1 MASSKAKDPLDA
13 LQLLVNDVLV
23 QTGKA
28 LRASRRDSQGNLPPS
43 YIQAKLPDTIN
54 AFHRALGSL
63 ERDIINAK
71 SVILRDMNKLKTQ
84 NNSVEESQSL
94 PQPQPVEAQS
104 KSPMAIDLD
113 SSPQAIPKEE
123 PTDTNKITAI
133 KPAAPFPDM
142 GMGMGIPDS
151 AAASITIKEENPPSH
166 LPSATGAEGSSKVKT
181 DGKQPTPAAPVP
193 LMDAKLETNSS
204 GVTGGDNV
212 LELTNSDLNF
222 TDMEFTL
229 APGNDNPTR
238 SGGDGATA
246 ANLNG
251 PSFDLGSFGTTNGA
265 TATMS
270 LDNHH
275 HRHHHHHHN
284 NNNNN
289 NNLPSRTVAQP
300 AASTSGTGPAKTESQ
315 PSAEARK
322 KEESSDA
329 AFADIFAGD
338 GQADGMDFDFSI
350 GDGMGGDTFDDLM
363 NDRDNTFDSM
373 EHGDFDATFFGLDK
387 ADEA

>member
-1 MASSKAKDPLDA
+1 MASPKAKDPLDA

-28 LRASRRDSQGNLPPS
+28 LRASRRDSQGNLPPT
-43 YIQAKLPDTIN
+43 YMQAKLPDTIN

-84 NNSVEESQSL
+84 NNPAEESQSL

-113 SSPQAIPKEE
+113 SSPQTISKEE

-142 GMGMGIPDS
+142 GMGMGMGIPDS
-151 AAASITIKEENPPSH
+151 AAASITIKEEKPSSH
-166 LPSATGAEGSSKVKT
+166 LPSVTEAEGSSKVKT
-181 DGKQPTPAAPVP
+181 GGKQPTPAAPVP
-193 LMDAKLETNSS
+193 LMDAKLESNSS
-204 GVTGGDNV
+204 GLTGGDNV

-229 APGNDNPTR
+229 APGNDNSTQ

-270 LDNHH
+270 LDNHNH
-275 HRHHHHHHN
+275 NQN
-284 NNNNN
+284 NNNKNN
-289 NNLPSRTVAQP
+289 NNMPSSTVAQP

-315 PSAEARK
+315 PSAEAQK
-322 KEESSDA
+322 KEERTDA

>member
-1 MASSKAKDPLDA
+1 
-13 LQLLVNDVLV
+13 
-23 QTGKA
+23 
-28 LRASRRDSQGNLPPS
+28 
-43 YIQAKLPDTIN
+43 
-54 AFHRALGSL
+54 
-63 ERDIINAK
+63 
-71 SVILRDMNKLKTQ
+71 MNKLKTQ
-84 NNSVEESQSL
+84 NNPAEESQPS
-94 PQPQPVEAQS
+94 PQPQPAEAQS

-113 SSPQAIPKEE
+113 SSPQAIQKEE
-123 PTDTNKITAI
+123 PTDTNKITAT

-142 GMGMGIPDS
+142 GMGMGMPDS
-151 AAASITIKEENPPSH
+151 AASSITIKEEKPSSH
-166 LPSATGAEGSSKVKT
+166 LPSVTEAEGSSKVKT

-193 LMDAKLETNSS
+193 LMDAKLESNSS
-204 GVTGGDNV
+204 GFTGGDNV

-229 APGNDNPTR
+229 APGNGNTTQ

-251 PSFDLGSFGTTNGA
+251 PSFDLGSFGTANGA

-270 LDNHH
+270 LDNHNNSNNSNH
-275 HRHHHHHHN
+275 NNHN
-284 NNNNN
+284 NNV
-289 NNLPSRTVAQP
+289 SSSSAAQP

-315 PSAEARK
+315 PSGEAQK
-322 KEESSDA
+322 KEASTDA
-329 AFADIFAGD
+329 AFADMFAGD

-373 EHGDFDATFFGLDK
+373 EHGEFDATFFGLDK